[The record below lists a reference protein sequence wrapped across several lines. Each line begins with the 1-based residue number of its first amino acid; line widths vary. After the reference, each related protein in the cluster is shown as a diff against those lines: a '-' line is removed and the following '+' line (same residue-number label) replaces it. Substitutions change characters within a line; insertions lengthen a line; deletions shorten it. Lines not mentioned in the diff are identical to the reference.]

1 MFCFIFEENMFFEAD
16 VSYINILDRIER
28 IGSFMEYGREDI
40 NCQENYNGMN
50 NQIGDLKCRE
60 IIFYNRL
67 RKIYPN
73 KCKIKR
79 FILSNIKGR
88 TGGEK
93 YE

>member
-1 MFCFIFEENMFFEAD
+1 
-16 VSYINILDRIER
+16 
-28 IGSFMEYGREDI
+28 
-40 NCQENYNGMN
+40 MN

-79 FILSNIKGR
+79 FILSNINGR